1 MSKKSNITIQ
11 DVTRVNEK
19 LIKQSSTHVVPRSG
33 SWCRDSDTGRV
44 VEVVKVSYDSDRG
57 DSIWK
62 RVLSPYVSKKA

>member
-19 LIKQSSTHVVPRSG
+19 LIKQSSTHVAPSNGWV
-33 SWCRDSDTGRV
+33 CRDSTTGRFV
-44 VEVVKVSYDSDRG
+44 DTVKVSYDSDRG

-62 RVLSPYVSKKA
+62 RVLSTYVSKKA